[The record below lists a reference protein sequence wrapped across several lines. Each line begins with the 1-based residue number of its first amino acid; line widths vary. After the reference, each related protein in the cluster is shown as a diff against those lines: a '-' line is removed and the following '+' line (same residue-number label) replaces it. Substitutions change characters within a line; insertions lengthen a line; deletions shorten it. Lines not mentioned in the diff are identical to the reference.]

1 MKFVVNPRVLPAA
14 MAGTPRLYFYDP
26 DQTRR
31 FDVNPLALE
40 ILGRFAEP
48 HDPADLIVDLPADS
62 RASFSAAV
70 DELRDAGIL
79 IASDALSTE
88 NRPIEPAES
97 MRLLGDIA
105 KSGHSVVADLSS
117 VAHAAAG
124 GAPDAEL
131 TDYGDRLRRLHRDML
146 AFAGDIEAAARK
158 NTSRQL
164 DSLRQPGEEL
174 KLNLG
179 AGFEVIEGWMS
190 LDAQAGGTTLNLL
203 RPLPFDDASVDFAFL
218 AHVLE
223 HFYFP
228 LEAFGVLREIRRIL
242 KPGGVL
248 RIIVPDIGQC
258 LLAYASGDRQF
269 FVRRDEALF
278 GKPRNG
284 SLLRYFLQY
293 AGAYHGPDGQM
304 ISHKYGYDAE
314 TLTDLVK
321 DAGFIP
327 MPSEYMGSTFPELRI
342 DKFSRSA
349 RAEVDGRNLSLFMD
363 AVVPA
368 ADDPRPS
375 RGVAP
380 PRL

>member
-1 MKFVVNPRVLPAA
+1 MKFVANPRVLQAT
-14 MAGTPRLYFYDP
+14 MAGTPRLHFYDP

-40 ILGRFAEP
+40 ILERFAEP
-48 HDPADLIVDLPADS
+48 NDPADVIIDVPSDS

-70 DELRDAGIL
+70 EELRDAGIL
-79 IASDALSTE
+79 IAFDALSAE
-88 NRPIEPAES
+88 SRPIEAAES
-97 MRLLGDIA
+97 LRLLGDIA
-105 KSGHSVVADLSS
+105 KAGHSVVADFSS

-124 GAPDAEL
+124 GASGVEL
-131 TDYGDRLRRLHRDML
+131 TSYGDRLRRLHRDML
-146 AFAGDIEAAARK
+146 TFAGDIEAAARRSASK
-158 NTSRQL
+158 QL
-164 DSLRQPGEEL
+164 ERLPHPGGKL

-179 AGFEVIEGWMS
+179 AGFEVIEGWVS

-375 RGVAP
+375 RGAAP
-380 PRL
+380 PRR